1 MFDIASSEFFIVLLV
16 ALVVIGP
23 KDLPKVLRLAGK
35 WMGKARGVMAQFRSG
50 FDDMVRQAEVDE
62 MDKKWADQNEQIM
75 AEHPEARDDSEKGE
89 ANALMTGPV
98 EDHAE
103 SASSAQD
110 KADPKSE

>member
-35 WMGKARGVMAQFRSG
+35 WMGKARGVMAQFRTG

-89 ANALMTGPV
+89 AAPMTGPIGS
-98 EDHAE
+98 DAE
-103 SASSAQD
+103 SAGPAQD

>member
-23 KDLPKVLRLAGK
+23 KDLPKVLRVAGK
-35 WMGKARGVMAQFRSG
+35 WMGKARGVMAQFRTG

-75 AEHPEARDDSEKGE
+75 AEHPKARDDSEKGD
-89 ANALMTGPV
+89 ASAPMTGPV
-98 EDHAE
+98 EDGAG
-103 SASSAQD
+103 SSSPAQD
-110 KADPKSE
+110 KAGPKSE

>member
-23 KDLPKVLRLAGK
+23 KDLPKVLRVAGK
-35 WMGKARGVMAQFRSG
+35 WMGKARGVMAQFRTG

-75 AEHPEARDDSEKGE
+75 AEHPEARDDGEKGE
-89 ANALMTGPV
+89 ASAPMMGP
-98 EDHAE
+98 AE
-103 SASSAQD
+103 SDAKSVSPAQD